1 MTSPLASFVSVLKE
15 CESASGE
22 GSKKAIKE
30 SLAKLD
36 ATGQELFKLAMD
48 PFVVFGIKKFD
59 RLPQSQYSSTDN
71 TNVQGLLFKVL
82 DQLSSGELTGNAART
97 AWANTLAEFTWET
110 ASYLERV
117 VDKDLRAGFSDETF
131 NKVHKNNPVRI
142 FNVML
147 ADKCETEEDFEAIT
161 FPCIADIKYDGER
174 NVAFQL
180 KTGTNFAPEGSSYFS
195 RSGKPAAHMAGLFDE
210 ELARIRDYLGY
221 DFVLDGERMASNYI
235 ETINAKKSGAEGEA
249 GKKNMRFRAFF
260 IMPLTDWLNQSTRI
274 TMAENR
280 HNLQEILS
288 ACKCEKI
295 ILSDAREVKD
305 YADMMAF
312 LDDVTTPGFDGL
324 EKGQEGLILKRF
336 DATYNWD
343 RTLDWCKVKKFF
355 DADARILNWEFGK
368 KKSKN
373 EHRMG
378 RVNVAGYTEDGTY
391 FECGVG
397 SGWNDAQRDD
407 FVKNFETNWK
417 DRTIVLRYQEI
428 SLGKGKTVHSLRFPT
443 FERGSRD
450 DKFIRLPHEA

>member
-1 MTSPLASFVSVLKE
+1 MLQSFVSVLKA

-30 SLAKLD
+30 ALGTLD
-36 ATGQELFKLAMD
+36 KTGQELFKYAMD
-48 PFVVFGIKKFD
+48 PFLVFGIKKFD
-59 RLPQSQYSSTDN
+59 RLPQHEYSSTDN
-71 TNVQGLLFKVL
+71 PNIKIVFDVL
-82 DQLSSGELTGNAART
+82 DKLAAGELTGNAART
-97 AWANTLAEFTWET
+97 AWATTLAEFTWET

-131 NKVHKNNPVRI
+131 NKVHKDNPVRV

-180 KTGTNFAPEGSSYFS
+180 KTDMNFAPAGSSYFS

-210 ELARIRDYLGY
+210 ELARIREYLGY
-221 DFVLDGERMASNYI
+221 DFVIDGERMATTYT
-235 ETINAKKSGAEGEA
+235 ETINAKKSGADGET

-260 IMPLTDWLNQSTRI
+260 LMPLKDWLNKSTTI
-274 TMAENR
+274 TMEENR
-280 HNLQEILS
+280 KNLQEILA

-295 ILSDAREVKD
+295 ILSDARVVTD

-312 LDDVTTPGFDGL
+312 LDEVTTPGFDGK
-324 EKGQEGLILKRF
+324 ENGQEGLILKRNN
-336 DATYNWD
+336 ATYNWD

-355 DADARILNWEFGK
+355 DADARIISWEYGK
-368 KKSKN
+368 KKTKN

-378 RVNVAGYTEDGTY
+378 RVNVIGYTEDGTY

-397 SGWNDAQRDD
+397 SGWSDEQRDD
-407 FVKNFETNWK
+407 FVKNFEQNWK
-417 DRTIVLRYQEI
+417 DKTIVLRYQEVTRA
-428 SLGKGKTVHSLRFPT
+428 KNKEHHSLRFPT
-443 FERGSRD
+443 FERGPRD
-450 DKFIRLPHEA
+450 DKYIPLKDE